1 MQAGALPNDA
11 AVSIFQKEAD
21 MSVAGPEVQAKIE
34 YLLPT
39 SRINRRFWAPG
50 EEYNTGVYAPYDVTI
65 RNARLHGPFTLD
77 AHGFELGH
85 YPTDVTNWDVNY
97 SPDSV
102 YAAQVGQIAKAM
114 CGCDLVIPMGG
125 QIRSS
130 GQTGALI
137 QPPAAEAHVDFTTKT
152 ANMVADRLYRAARP
166 EGAGFDRF
174 ICFSL
179 WRPLSPPPQDMP
191 LALCEGGSVRDD
203 EGTANTKVDVDAI
216 PAGDDLFVDIPGEE
230 DMVAATIFHH
240 SPDHKWWY
248 FPDMTDD
255 EVIFIKFHDSDHSR
269 AWRAP
274 HTAFRDTSR
283 PDAKERRSMEFRSVA
298 FFTRD

>member
-1 MQAGALPNDA
+1 
-11 AVSIFQKEAD
+11 
-21 MSVAGPEVQAKIE
+21 MSVAPNEVQAKID

-39 SRINRRFWAPG
+39 SRINRRYWAPG

-65 RNARLHGPFTLD
+65 RNARLAGPFTLD
-77 AHGFELGH
+77 SHGFELSH
-85 YPTDVTNWDVNY
+85 HKTEITDWEANY
-97 SPDSV
+97 GPDSP
-102 YAAQVGQIAKAM
+102 YAAQVGEIARAM
-114 CGCDLVIPMGG
+114 CGADLIVPMGG

-130 GQTGALI
+130 GLTGGAV

-152 ANMVADRLYRAARP
+152 ANMVAERMYRLARP
-166 EGAGFDRF
+166 DGAGFNRF

-203 EGTANTKVDVDAI
+203 EGTSNTKVDVDVI
-216 PAGDDLFVDIPGEE
+216 PTGDALFAEIPGEE
-230 DMVAATIFHH
+230 DMVAATIFRH
-240 SPDHKWWY
+240 SPDHRWWY
-248 FPDMTDD
+248 FPDMTDE

-283 PDAKERRSMEFRSVA
+283 PDAVERRSIEYRAVA
-298 FFTRD
+298 LFTKD

>member
-1 MQAGALPNDA
+1 M
-11 AVSIFQKEAD
+11 SEA
-21 MSVAGPEVQAKIE
+21 SAEVKAKID

-65 RNARLHGPFTLD
+65 RNARLAGPFTLD
-77 AHGFELGH
+77 AHGFELGRF
-85 YPTDVTNWDVNY
+85 PTDVTDWEANY
-97 SPDSV
+97 GPDSA
-102 YAAQVGQIAKAM
+102 YAAQVSEIAKAM
-114 CGCDLVIPMGG
+114 TGADLIVPMGG
-125 QIRSS
+125 MVRCS
-130 GQTGALI
+130 GLTSPTV
-137 QPPAAEAHVDFTTKT
+137 QPPAAEAHVDFTGNS
-152 ANMVADRLYRAARP
+152 ARRIAEMLYRKARP
-166 EGAGFDRF
+166 DGAGFDRF

-203 EGTANTKVDVDAI
+203 EGTANTKVDVDVI
-216 PAGDDLFVDIPGEE
+216 PTGDALFAPIEGEE
-230 DMVAATIFHH
+230 NMAAATIFRH

-283 PDAKERRSMEFRSVA
+283 PDANERRSMEFRSVA
-298 FFTRD
+298 FFTKDAA

>member
-1 MQAGALPNDA
+1 M
-11 AVSIFQKEAD
+11 SEA
-21 MSVAGPEVQAKIE
+21 SAEVAAKID

-50 EEYNTGVYAPYDVTI
+50 EEYNTGVYAPYDMTI
-65 RNARLHGPFTLD
+65 RNARMAGPFTLD
-77 AHGFELGH
+77 AHGFELGR
-85 YPTDVTNWDVNY
+85 YPTDVTDWENNY
-97 SPDSV
+97 SHDSA
-102 YAAQVGQIAKAM
+102 YAAQVSEIAKAM
-114 CGCDLVIPMGG
+114 CGADLIVPMGG

-130 GQTGALI
+130 GLTSAKV
-137 QPPAAEAHVDFTTKT
+137 QPPAAEAHVDFTGNS
-152 ANMVADRLYRAARP
+152 AHRIAEMLYRKARP
-166 EGAGFDRF
+166 NGAGYNRF

-203 EGTANTKVDVDAI
+203 EGTANTKVDVDVI
-216 PAGDDLFVDIPGEE
+216 PTGDALFAPIEGEE
-230 DMVAATIFHH
+230 NMAAATIFHH

-248 FPDMTDD
+248 FPDMTDE

-283 PDAKERRSMEFRSVA
+283 PDANERRSMEFRSVA
-298 FFTRD
+298 FFTKDAA